1 MGTEYLLTLPP
12 RSDTSPTQLHKCPHC
27 KRITT
32 AVGRAADTPCGICL
46 AARCVTQGAVCY
58 GVGRESGH

>member
-32 AVGRAADTPCGICL
+32 AVGKAADTPCGICL
-46 AARCVTQGAVCY
+46 AQWVRNQPKYIVKL
-58 GVGRESGH
+58 